1 LKYLLKGLMVR
12 RSRSLMSHGWRREE
26 EEEEEEEEEGE
37 LEREEGLDLMSGAL

>member
-1 LKYLLKGLMVR
+1 MKYLLKGLMVR

-26 EEEEEEEEEGE
+26 EEEEEEGE